1 MGGSLSADRDLHVC
15 TAAVSQ
21 ESGQGAAIAEITISA
36 EKSEHKV
43 IIQFQN
49 SGEDIPSEALASLF
63 DKFYRADKSRSSDT
77 GGTGLGLA
85 IAKEIVMLHG
95 GTISA
100 ASKNHVVTFTI
111 SLPLAH

>member
-1 MGGSLSADRDLHVC
+1 MMRYSFSGH
-15 TAAVSQ
+15 
-21 ESGQGAAIAEITISA
+21 ESFPC
-36 EKSEHKV
+36 KSMWLKK
-43 IIQFQN
+43 
-49 SGEDIPSEALASLF
+49 GEALF

-85 IAKEIVMLHG
+85 IAKEIVVLHG